1 MKHQIQSYLQ
11 VENTFYQEWKVQR
24 AELLGKIFEK
34 VLIIDAK
41 VTYGLNEA
49 PGPGNYR
56 LPSDFG
62 YYIDKTAFKC
72 MI

>member
-1 MKHQIQSYLQ
+1 M
-11 VENTFYQEWKVQR
+11 ENTFYREWKVQKQ
-24 AELLGKIFEK
+24 ELLEKVFEK

-41 VTYGLNEA
+41 VTYRLNKA

-62 YYIDKTAFKC
+62 YYIDKTAFNR